1 MLADVGDGWLGP
13 WTFASPAET
22 TRRLEAAGFTDV
34 EAWLTDEPT
43 PIEPGAPLRE
53 YLRTVILGAHLE
65 RLPAADRGRR
75 SSRRSRP
82 RLPASSIDY
91 VRLNILA
98 TRGETSET
106 AA

>member
-1 MLADVGDGWLGP
+1 MK
-13 WTFASPAET
+13 T
-22 TRRLEAAGFTDV
+22 
-34 EAWLTDEPT
+34 WLTDEPT

-65 RLPAADRGRR
+65 RLPAADRAAFVEAVAT
-75 SSRRSRP
+75 
-82 RLPASSIDY
+82 RLPTSSIDY

-98 TRGETSET
+98 TRGGGGES